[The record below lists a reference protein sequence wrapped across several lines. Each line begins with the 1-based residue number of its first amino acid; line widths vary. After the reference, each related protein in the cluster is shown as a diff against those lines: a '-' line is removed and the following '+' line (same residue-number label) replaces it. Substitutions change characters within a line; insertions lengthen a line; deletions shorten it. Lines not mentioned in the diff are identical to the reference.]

1 MDAAAG
7 AEEEDEF
14 FGDQSCDDD
23 FGNREADA
31 KRLTVSNAMLSMT
44 GGYFNGVVRGG
55 GPRYRHGSISYE
67 TSWGHSGVPTTN
79 IYLWGQFRIFFG
91 IMTKNIFW

>member
-1 MDAAAG
+1 MG
-7 AEEEDEF
+7 GGEGQLYE
-14 FGDQSCDDD
+14 
-23 FGNREADA
+23 
-31 KRLTVSNAMLSMT
+31 
-44 GGYFNGVVRGG
+44 GGYCKKQVRGD
-55 GPRYRHGSISYE
+55 PECRLGSTSSE